1 MTLLEEIKTAL
12 RIKAAVFDEGEL
24 GPLIE
29 ACKLDLRLSG
39 VNQITEDDALVRQA
53 VKLYAKAN
61 FGFSEDSGKFAN
73 AYEALKNSMA
83 LSGDYGG
90 DAGAVPG

>member
-1 MTLLEEIKTAL
+1 MKLLEEIKTAL

-24 GPLIE
+24 LPLIE
-29 ACKLDLRLSG
+29 ACKIDLGLSG
-39 VNQITEDDALVRQA
+39 VKQITEDDALVRQA
-53 VKLYAKAN
+53 VKLYVKAN
-61 FGFSEDSGKFAN
+61 FGFSEDSEKFAR

-90 DAGAVPG
+90 GAGAVP